1 MNNILDYDLEQLQAV
16 MADRG
21 EKPFRAKQIYEWLH
35 VKLVTDFQE
44 MTNLSVKL
52 QQGMAQAYEI
62 QALKMLRKQVSKHDG
77 TTKFL
82 WELSDGNTIESVWL
96 PYHHGNSVCISTQ
109 VGCRMGCGFCASTVG
124 GLVRSLNVSEMLAQ
138 IYEIRRIT
146 GERVSHII
154 AMGMGEPFDNYENV
168 VRFIRMITDEKGLH
182 ISARNITVSTCGLV
196 PQIYRFAKE
205 NLAVTLALSLHAP
218 TDALR
223 SSMMPVAKKYSL
235 EEIMKAC
242 REYVMQTGRRVT
254 FEYSMVDGINDTV
267 GHAKQLCSLI
277 KGINCHVNLIPLNP
291 VKGRMGARSV
301 QAHVEA
307 FKTVLEKNHI
317 QVTVRREMGS
327 DIDAACG
334 QLRQKEIH

>member
-35 VKLVTDFQE
+35 VKLVTDFKE
-44 MTNLSVKL
+44 MTNISAKL
-52 QQGMAQAYEI
+52 QQEMAQAYEI
-62 QALKMLRKQVSKHDG
+62 QTLKMLRKQVSKQDG

-124 GLVRSLNVSEMLAQ
+124 GLVRSLRVSEMLAQ
-138 IYEIRRIT
+138 IYEIQRIT

-168 VRFIRMITDEKGLH
+168 VHFIRMITDEKGLH

-205 NLAVTLALSLHAP
+205 NLSVTLALSLHAP
-218 TDALR
+218 TDELR

-267 GHAKQLCSLI
+267 EHAKQLCSLI

-301 QAHVEA
+301 QGHVEA